1 MRVSGLIMC
10 VSVSACV
17 SMYVCECL
25 FCVCGLATLEK
36 ALQRTENSIY
46 SNWKVDSVAASAEL
60 PHW

>member
-1 MRVSGLIMC
+1 MRVSGLVVC
-10 VSVSACV
+10 VCIC
-17 SMYVCECL
+17 MYVCVCECL

-36 ALQRTENSIY
+36 VLQRTENSIY